1 MSIETTMTE
10 ILSASGGGRVKTG
23 DSTDTTFTEGAQ
35 SPPSVT
41 SGSHAVNDRNRAPFD
56 KPRASG
62 GVPVK
67 FFENVDASPG
77 TLESTLENTG
87 LIR

>member
-1 MSIETTMTE
+1 MLDSTMTN
-10 ILSASGGGRVKTG
+10 IISPSGGGGVKSG
-23 DSTDTTFTEGAQ
+23 GETDTTFTSGA
-35 SPPSVT
+35 PAKPGL
-41 SGSHAVNDRNRAPFD
+41 SGLNAINDRNRAPFD

-67 FFENVDASPG
+67 FFEDISVSPEP
-77 TLESTLENTG
+77 LETTLENTG